1 VTRQEAAVIRAAQEW
16 RTMWADTGSMSPK
29 SMALRRAV
37 DALLKSSRPKKKV
50 KRG

>member
-1 VTRQEAAVIRAAQEW
+1 VTRQEAAV
-16 RTMWADTGSMSPK
+16 MSPK